1 MSEGLVMNDGVA
13 APAAL
18 LNEVPRSGPVRRI
31 GGQRRPIA
39 VVLGAQHSGA
49 SLCSQMLGVL
59 GVDMVNVNPEPE
71 TPCADHGLANGGSE
85 QQLGSLHDRILAL
98 FNRAASGPFY
108 DLALPVAWWADPRVA
123 PIRRDITGFLKNRM
137 GEGYFG
143 FADSRTVRL
152 LALWQQIF
160 GELKLAPKIVLCL
173 RNPALAAGSLHAA
186 DGLEPEIGEYRWF
199 VHMTDFFRYVGKLEY
214 CVIEYESWFDNP
226 AANFIKLRNFLDLEW
241 NQSEV
246 DLDLVLSSIVA
257 PAVPQEDV
265 YGREARQP
273 VVRSFYKLVRDPGD
287 DSVNRDRRQYIVSQ
301 FASFQQLQKPLET
314 VLTHDATLAAK
325 YSRIENAANTYGPG
339 YPYCLSP
346 TSFWSPDQ
354 VLPSAWLEHAP
365 FASWIIGAA
374 RPRVLVELGTHNGFS
389 YLAFCQAVQRLQLS
403 TKCYAVDTWKG
414 DDHAGFYGE
423 EVFDRLSELHDRRY
437 SGFSRLIRSTFDEAM
452 PHFGDG
458 TIDLLH
464 IDGRHGYDDT
474 AHDFETWLPKLSERA
489 IVLFHDINVRERGFG
504 VWKLW
509 SELKGR
515 YPSFEFVHGH
525 GLGVLHVGP
534 VIGEAVRP
542 LFEGG
547 DRVRLA
553 ICDIYSQLG
562 RVATKPYELEQLRAD
577 AGERERQRA
586 AATEA
591 LQAELDQH
599 RASLTDQAA
608 AFEAIRAELAST
620 QSALADRE
628 SAAMAREAALTEA
641 QAELDQHR
649 ASLADQAA
657 AFEAVRA
664 ELASTQSDL
673 ADRESAA
680 MAREAALTEAQGELE
695 TLRSSVRLSE
705 DARRVLQASV
715 EEREALLTT
724 ARHDAQTS
732 EALTAT
738 LQREMAELR
747 ADLATAEQ
755 RKGSRDREIAALSAQ
770 LTRAERE
777 AAQRAEAMKANE
789 AEIASLSSAL
799 AAARQVGNAAMRALA
814 IKTTPIPAVERIGW
828 FRTVRR
834 RFGFTGA

>member
-85 QQLGSLHDRILAL
+85 QQLGSLHDRILEL

-108 DLALPVAWWADPRVA
+108 DFALPVAWWADPRVA
-123 PIRRDITGFLKNRM
+123 LIRRDITGFLENRM

-226 AANFIKLRNFLDLEW
+226 AANFIKLRSFLDLEW

-246 DLDLVLSSIVA
+246 DLDLVLSSIIA

-301 FASFQQLQKPLET
+301 FASFQQLQKPLER

-374 RPRVLVELGTHNGFS
+374 RPGVLVELGTHNGFS

-414 DDHAGFYGE
+414 DDHTGFYGE
-423 EVFDRLSELHDRRY
+423 EVFDRLSELHDRHY
-437 SGFSRLIRSTFDEAM
+437 SGFSLLIRSTFDEAM
-452 PHFGDG
+452 PHFADG

-474 AHDFETWLPKLSERA
+474 AHDFETWLSKLSERA

-509 SELKGR
+509 SEIKGR

-547 DRVRLA
+547 DRVRRA

-599 RASLTDQAA
+599 RASL
-608 AFEAIRAELAST
+608 
-620 QSALADRE
+620 
-628 SAAMAREAALTEA
+628 
-641 QAELDQHR
+641 
-649 ASLADQAA
+649 ADQAA

-664 ELASTQSDL
+664 ELASTQSNL
-673 ADRESAA
+673 ADRESVA

-705 DARRVLQASV
+705 DAMRVLQASV

-755 RKGSRDREIAALSAQ
+755 RKGSKDREIAALSAQ

-789 AEIASLSSAL
+789 AEIASLSSGL
-799 AAARQVGNAAMRALA
+799 AAARQVGNAAMQALA